1 MRYTASLKKLE
12 SDLHENMGSMHVK
25 DIAVISRALMHC
37 IDRDVLLS
45 NSVWFEEVLNNEYC
59 SNLIQQDAFSLMEL
73 DDAVDCLSYFIHILS
88 VVIDGDGKASA
99 HYPLLDQYLSETLRF
114 MEL

>member
-1 MRYTASLKKLE
+1 
-12 SDLHENMGSMHVK
+12 MGG
-25 DIAVISRALMHC
+25 
-37 IDRDVLLS
+37 
-45 NSVWFEEVLNNEYC
+45 FEEVLNNEYC

-88 VVIDGDGKASA
+88 VVIGGDGKASA

-114 MEL
+114 MELLQDQYEQYQGESEDAATTEPFNYERFRNAMTD